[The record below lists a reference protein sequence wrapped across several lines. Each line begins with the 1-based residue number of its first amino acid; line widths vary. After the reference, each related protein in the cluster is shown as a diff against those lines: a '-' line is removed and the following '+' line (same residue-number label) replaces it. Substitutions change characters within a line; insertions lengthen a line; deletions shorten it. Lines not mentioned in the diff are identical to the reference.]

1 MSRNRKVRIF
11 KSFIAVMLSFT
22 ILASSVAKPDFCD
35 TISEKLSCNREVSAY
50 VDAERLTGNV
60 SIASLEALYQFAKN
74 YHDNPNTYQY
84 KNLVIGMNEAIIISP
99 TREIN
104 GTTYTWYPIGTVDK
118 PFAGKITINLGQG
131 NTQNMEVDEPLFD
144 YIYDSVDI
152 ANIND
157 NQETE
162 GYEPT
167 QILNLVRN
175 NDVASGETKP
185 LFSNHVV
192 HDTVLSS
199 FPSKW
204 HFIAGGTGSYS
215 GIIGTVGT
223 ELDNTVVNLDLT
235 INNTSSTIQAD
246 DNAGFVCGK
255 IKNGAT
261 VNVELNAAST
271 GTVTTVTSDN
281 GNAGFYVGE
290 MCQGSTLNV
299 VRNSVIEVSYAG
311 RTVTG
316 KEYAGGLVGKNDQG
330 TVIIKNTAEGAEEVY
345 DALGTIVA
353 TNSSSGAAGGVFG
366 YYKVT
371 ADYNRF
377 SPDYYRS
384 TTGSSI
390 NAMMSGGLVGV
401 LEADGTDVS
410 YSGADSSHKVN
421 VVSTL
426 VDNHSN
432 YGGIIGSYSNT
443 NLVKTLTMEHVNVT
457 MNGGYGLNHGGGI
470 ATLAGSSPV
479 YVYFN
484 DFSLNTTSSVGS
496 SNYFGGVVGA
506 SGNKGSL
513 IDVGDITITS
523 SNRYRGGGVVGKL
536 EAGVL
541 RLSGTTN
548 LAGASANAGGQ
559 IVGER
564 TNALV
569 YALGSGND
577 AASSTYG
584 NGWRLV
590 RSSTDV
596 AFDDIGTWGEVVR
609 IDDVENGILTY
620 NSTAHTV
627 TVATAVTDI
636 KTKRDFVKT
645 AINMQL
651 NDGNKGALKF
661 DGNSKR
667 TTLLAGNLTVFGTI
681 DLKGTGITGFMR
693 DGSASNDTSEI
704 KYFTG
709 KLSKGFPDDGDEDEE
724 AIIKLAVGER
734 YGVLNNGNE
743 VTDSNSNGR
752 GAIHRHKFSG
762 LFART
767 GDGVEIENITIDG
780 FMNIRGSADNMRIG
794 GAIAYLEDAATI
806 TDVKVN
812 ETINYSHLGSAVN
825 HLVGGL
831 IGVTNCN
838 ANKTVTVKGSSS
850 SDKVMIAPTIKV
862 DGTGVNNADGTDTN
876 TIVNQVI
883 GGLIGYISSA
893 KETTTTIENITLS
906 ANVDA
911 SGASAVNYVSA
922 AGLISDIAYYET
934 VGVDTRTLNLKNID
948 VIDTVVKNKAV
959 NAAGGILGYRWF
971 GTDVNLENV
980 VLSSDSTGNEIN
992 TSAKFI
998 GGLVYKAT
1006 GNWYVPS
1013 GGIDIESL
1021 NIKNGNSV
1029 ASPTSLGILVH
1040 NGYVGSGNNTCGIFM
1055 ELAASDS
1062 YILASGMTIPT
1073 MTSNYDELVFALADD
1088 ASKILTNNTAGVISY
1103 ATDGEYSSAEG
1114 TKNSYNNVYNTTVV
1128 NNRSR
1133 YYYNADRGSYT
1144 NNGSVDEYKLLF
1156 WSLNRYAASNI
1167 KRCFTNPFS
1176 TDVISG
1182 TFDLKHI
1189 SYYPIDIS
1197 KSVTIGDADFIFYN
1211 AEIEDTETSSDT
1223 ERSTRSATT
1232 QHYLMHMGLFK
1243 NVSATINTTGD
1254 INMYGSVGVDNTYS
1268 GALINGTLT
1277 GTLKTA
1283 QNKNIILG
1291 STPKRTSKLPLIIV
1305 GENIGE
1311 RFLFINSIGSKA
1323 TLDLNGICID
1333 EDGRYS
1339 PSYTTTN
1346 GKIYAS
1352 SLIGNVQGIGIN
1364 LRFSNIKLDSRKTE
1378 DSSVLDDFYMTTKS
1392 IFKNATLLNKYDVD
1406 STSVAI
1412 YNFSQS
1418 EDWDSSFEE
1427 HIEFGVAPYIG
1438 VTYGKELTDTVEY
1451 RDETTNLSEEDRYYE
1466 DGEEGN
1472 YIDPENYPTAST
1484 TAYDFSSNYLP
1495 YVRYY
1500 NANVSGAPTA
1510 TNTLRE
1516 IKVNVVP
1523 SDLRSGCG
1531 TYDHPYEITGAKQ
1544 LVAVAN
1550 MLDAKENYTPIPNIM
1565 LPVNKSDTSHWCLSD
1580 ATTHS
1585 CKLFTYNGTNYTATG
1600 TNTTWGKDDVRK
1612 YLAKAYY
1619 RVGQDITLGTTFTG
1633 LGAYNNTYAFKG
1645 VIVGRNSSITITNK
1659 SRVPFI
1665 KVSNGSV
1672 VKDLKI
1678 VVDNYSAKTHQT
1690 LTGWSAGAN
1699 TDAFGYGTTN
1709 FTYVY
1714 GGVIGNIMGG
1724 DNIIDNVSMTYSSNN
1739 TAYVRITSSSLACV
1753 GGYVGVVV
1761 NGGLIFRNMTANS
1774 FASKSTF
1781 NVNSNSA
1788 PSSTNWV
1795 ADNNYSHLYINPYV
1809 GRVINGYA
1817 INETTTYSGDTG
1829 NYTLDNGTKNYQ
1841 ISDVISEIA
1850 DTNNEKLYYDIFES
1864 ENRVNIPT
1872 GQSLFILSLITQSGA
1887 GTATTVDGNYAYG
1900 IGYDGNTQYN
1910 GTSAAK
1916 NVATHVAKY
1925 DKVGTATFADKTSV
1939 ESDYG
1944 VSKIDKLDNKT
1955 AVPYIIYHY
1964 TKTDSNGKYPAR
1976 MLTGNTSFMK
1986 LTTAKGTYNLPKSF
2000 RGIGSIC
2007 DGMAVQITDNPYQMH
2022 IYGFEGNGAII
2033 NEQIVFN
2040 SYSDLT
2046 DNYANKVYG
2055 TYKSGNTT
2063 ISNINMGMG
2072 LFNILVQKPQADGT
2086 KENLA
2091 EGYYIGNFTLKG
2103 SVTIKEYNTSG
2114 VEQPGD
2120 MSSGNNGNSRN
2131 RYAVGGLTA
2140 AILGGGYVNLYN
2152 LDLRNLNITG
2162 TTFVGG
2168 YIGRNNITEKDGKKG
2183 DGASKIYVNGCDT
2196 SNTILQGSN
2205 GCCGGICGGSISGYP
2220 SIYVNTALLK
2230 EGDSHTAGSDGYYKT
2245 EMELSMTSDSNTS
2258 QSGIGGIIGT
2268 LRNGYGVVFWVN
2280 NVTVKG
2286 CGTTNGFINNSNSAQ
2301 GNLTQ
2306 GAGGLFGFVRKADSI
2321 IVTNCEIR
2329 DLNVKAPFAG
2339 GLFGNIDFY
2348 DNNSDYGSSPV
2359 IKIAKCS
2366 IISDDSSTYSIEGI
2380 KGAGG
2385 ITGQFTSSK
2394 AYDMTVTGYDG
2405 NPYNYDVDGCEVSN
2419 YTISQTGNGSDLC
2432 GAGGL
2437 FGYARATYV
2446 SSTDYKMRT
2455 VVNTSVHDCIIKTEG
2470 SQTNHGMGAVIGCV
2484 PTVNSSSGNNNSGTI
2499 VIDDSRVGKN
2509 TSKACG
2515 NVGAYN
2521 IACYNN
2527 TFAFNGSNTSAK
2539 VGNFVGQP
2547 SSSTFKVVGFTRKN
2561 NKLGDVALTADY
2573 GGSVNNASYIID
2585 ADYANIS
2592 IGNNHGNSMAVGFD
2606 NGTNVGEGAA
2616 KNYFPYVTVSP
2627 KTSMG
2632 DTNFLTG
2639 DGINIIEMEN
2649 VVNNESVTNDVP
2661 IAKLIVN
2668 ENKGT
2673 AADNRVAY
2681 KTVGSSDIN
2690 TVEELLTLGE
2700 DTSNDYDIKLT
2711 TYFREMGVPTGYEGS
2726 DFPIIAINGAED
2738 NYNSYIN
2745 AYIRTLTNTTDTYT
2759 ADVAG
2764 KYSISIYPCQCINGV
2779 YRKVSGTTGFQRNAS
2794 GNYIMDDTQADSIA
2808 GNNQISMIDVSFL
2821 DPTDASKTAY
2831 HLYIPVLTKKLLKF
2845 NFSSTALQ
2853 GTEYEKGVYE
2863 AKIPENWGDISKLG
2877 AGFDSWQTI
2886 YAKFDYTK
2894 EEMDEFLKT
2903 GKGLDWNTS
2912 KTLQFKYNSNKS
2924 LATSTEYVLLDNNY
2938 NVDKEYYKTKVVA
2951 DTNTDSLG
2959 NKYDV
2964 ISFGEFA
2971 GFSPQKLMHIAAD
2984 KIEYTPDNNG
2994 KYVTCSEN
3002 EATVIAYD
3010 GNGDE
3015 VYFKAGTSGTLYTLT
3030 VKSGETISETYY
3042 LSMYTYD
3049 EDNVIT
3055 ATTHDTYGLT
3065 VECPMTF
3072 TSNIVTCQRN
3082 VAKNTNI
3089 YLGDFLEQ
3097 TLTISEIND
3106 NAKITTDNHVINA
3119 TLTSTI
3125 AFAGDSK
3132 VYFNENLAGE
3142 KLYQNFYLYLNRYDE
3157 QGNISDDCTIKG
3169 NPVYTYTRTVGGSQY
3184 GAVASGGVD
3193 TLAPYFYVEPVEI
3206 EVDYTYGQNWSS
3218 VQTAVIALDFG
3229 TNDAKLIEEFPA
3241 RVKSTNDYRGIGL
3254 DASSKIDFAE
3264 ARVKYSNNVK
3274 DATDPPNKRYYI
3286 DRTSQ
3291 NGVLTLTALDQPEYD
3306 GYDAYG
3312 EQSKNKSGLGING
3325 KYIETGSAYAES
3337 GYLEHIDVGLDYD
3350 VTNLP
3355 DEVFTDGGYNLD
3367 FTITL
3372 EQKENLNASPG
3383 YVYNPVNIEDLSGTT
3398 NTGYLDNFEFMDKSD
3413 SPLTLTSVR
3422 SGEQQDGYLYYT
3434 YRMPL
3439 STNRNNWTL
3448 KFNENGG
3455 QKHFTSNL
3463 SFDVKTEDLLKAIDG
3478 YKYANY
3484 RIKVTANISKNSTA
3498 YISEDHVVYT
3508 NARVNAEYVVGTN

>member
-1 MSRNRKVRIF
+1 MKKSRKIRIF
-11 KSFIAVMLSFT
+11 KSFIAVLTSFT
-22 ILASSVAKPDFCD
+22 ILATSVAKPDFCD
-35 TISEKLSCNREVSAY
+35 VISEKLTCNREVNAY
-50 VDAERLTGNV
+50 VDPGELTGEETI
-60 SIASLEALYQFAKN
+60 SSLKALYQFAENYKN
-74 YHDNPNTYQY
+74 NPSGYQY
-84 KNLVIGMNEAIIISP
+84 KNIVFDMNETVIISH
-99 TREIN
+99 TRTID
-104 GTTYTWYPIGTVDK
+104 GVSYTWYPIGTVDK
-118 PFAGKITINLGQG
+118 PFAGKISINLGKG
-131 NTQNMEVDEPLFD
+131 SIQNIEVNEPLFN
-144 YIYDSVDI
+144 YIYDSVDVV
-152 ANIND
+152 NFSD
-157 NQETE
+157 DETAE
-162 GYEPT
+162 GYEPN
-167 QILNLVRN
+167 QVINLVRN
-175 NDVASGETKP
+175 NNVPSGETKP
-185 LFSNHVV
+185 LFANYVV
-192 HDTVLSS
+192 HNTNTQIISN
-199 FPSKW
+199 PTKW
-204 HFIAGGTGSYS
+204 HFIASGTGSYS

-235 INNTSSTIQAD
+235 INNTSSTIQAN
-246 DNAGFVCGK
+246 DNAGFICGT

-261 VNVELNAAST
+261 VNAEINAAST
-271 GTVTTVTSDN
+271 GTVTDVTSEN
-281 GNAGFYVGE
+281 ANAGFYVGE
-290 MCQGSTLNV
+290 MCQGSNLNV
-299 VRNSVIEVSYAG
+299 ITNSVIMAADAG

-316 KEYAGGLVGKNDQG
+316 KTYAGGLVGKNDQG
-330 TVIIKNTAEGAEEVY
+330 TVVIKNTAEGTEEVY
-345 DALGTIVA
+345 DALGTIEA
-353 TNSSSGAAGGVFG
+353 TDGSAGGVFG
-366 YYKVT
+366 YYKIT

-384 TTGSSI
+384 TVGCTLKGKT
-390 NAMMSGGLVGV
+390 AGGLAGELVAYGID
-401 LEADGTDVS
+401 AS

-426 VDNHSN
+426 SDATTN
-432 YGGIIGSYSNT
+432 YGGVIGLYSNT
-443 NLVKTLTMEHVNVT
+443 DLKKTFSLEHINVT
-457 MNGGYGLNHGGGI
+457 MKGSSATNYGGGI
-470 ATLAGSSPV
+470 GNIGGNAAV
-479 YVYFN
+479 YTFFD
-484 DFSLNTTSSVGS
+484 DFSLNSTGSVGDCT
-496 SNYFGGVVGA
+496 YFGGVVGTA
-506 SGNKGSL
+506 GNKGSL
-513 IDVGDITITS
+513 IDVGNITITT
-523 SNRYRGGGVVGKL
+523 SNNYKGGGVVGKL
-536 EAGVL
+536 SDGVL

-548 LAGASANAGGQ
+548 LSGANANSGGQ

-577 AASSTYG
+577 ASASYE

-590 RSSTDV
+590 RSSNDV
-596 AFDDIGTWGEVVR
+596 SVDDIGVWGEVVR
-609 IDDVENGILTY
+609 IDDVENDILTY

-627 TVATAVTDI
+627 TVAAAVIDI

-651 NDGNKGALKF
+651 NDNNKGALKF
-661 DGNSKR
+661 DGSSKR

-681 DLKGTGITGFMR
+681 NLKGTGITGFMR
-693 DGSASNDTSEI
+693 DGAVSNDTSEI

-709 KLSKGFPDDGDEDEE
+709 KLSKGYPDGEGEDED

-734 YGVLNNGNE
+734 YGVLSSGNE

-752 GAIHRHKFSG
+752 GAIHRHRLNG

-780 FMNIRGSADNMRIG
+780 FMNIRGAADNMRIG
-794 GAIAYLEDAATI
+794 GAIAYLENAATI
-806 TDVKVN
+806 TDVKVK
-812 ETINYSHLGSAVN
+812 ETINYTHLGSSVN
-825 HLVGGL
+825 HYVGGL
-831 IGVTNCN
+831 IGVTNSDD
-838 ANKTVTVKGSSS
+838 NKTVSIKGNSSA
-850 SDKVMIAPTIKV
+850 DKVLIAPTIKV
-862 DGTGVNNADGTDTN
+862 DGTGVNNADGGDTN
-876 TIVNQVI
+876 TVFSQAI

-934 VGVDTRTLNLKNID
+934 VGTDTRTLNLKNID

-959 NAAGGILGYRWF
+959 NASGGILGYRWF

-1029 ASPTSLGILVH
+1029 ASPVSLGILVH
-1040 NGYVGSGNNTCGIFM
+1040 NGYVGSGNTTCGIFM
-1055 ELAASDS
+1055 ELTASDS
-1062 YILASGMTIPT
+1062 YTLASGMTIPT

-1103 ATDGEYSSAEG
+1103 ATGGEYSSAEG

-1133 YYYNADRGSYT
+1133 YYYNVDRESYT
-1144 NNGSVDEYKLLF
+1144 NNGSEDEYKLLF
-1156 WSLNRYAASNI
+1156 WSLNRYAATNI

-1176 TDVISG
+1176 TEVLSG

-1197 KSVTIGDADFIFYN
+1197 KAVTIGDADFIFYN
-1211 AEIEDTETSSDT
+1211 AEIEDTETDSNT
-1223 ERSTRSATT
+1223 KRSTRSANT

-1254 INMYGSVGVDNTYS
+1254 ITMYGSVGVDNTYS

-1333 EDGRYS
+1333 ENGRYS
-1339 PSYTTTN
+1339 PSYTTKN
-1346 GKIYAS
+1346 GEIYAS

-1364 LRFSNIKLDSRKTE
+1364 LRFNNIKLDSRKTE
-1378 DSSVLDDFYMTTKS
+1378 DSSALDDFYMTTKS

-1418 EDWDSSFEE
+1418 EDWDSSSEE
-1427 HIEFGVAPYIG
+1427 HIEFGVTPYIG

-1451 RDETTNLSEEDRYYE
+1451 RDESTNLSEEDRYYE

-1472 YIDPENYPTAST
+1472 YIDPENYPTTST
-1484 TAYDFSSNYLP
+1484 TAYDFSSNFLP

-1510 TNTLRE
+1510 MNTLRE

-1523 SDLRSGCG
+1523 SDLRNGCG
-1531 TYDHPYEITGAKQ
+1531 TYDHPYEIDGAKQ
-1544 LVAVAN
+1544 FVAIAN
-1550 MLDAKENYTPIPNIM
+1550 MLDAPKSGYTPIPNIM

-1619 RVGQDITLGTTFTG
+1619 QVGQDITLGTTFAG
-1633 LGAYNNTYAFKG
+1633 LGAYDSIYAFKG
-1645 VIVGRNSSITITNK
+1645 VIVGKNSSITITNK
-1659 SRVPFI
+1659 SCVPFI

-1678 VVDNYSAKTHQT
+1678 VVDNYSNKAHQAISSMT
-1690 LTGWSAGAN
+1690 AGSN
-1699 TDAFGYGTTN
+1699 SIAFGYGSSN

-1739 TAYVRITSSSLACV
+1739 TAYVRIPSSYLACV

-1781 NVNSNSA
+1781 NVNSAGS

-1795 ADNNYSHLYINPYV
+1795 SNSEYSRLYINPYV

-1817 INETTTYSGDTG
+1817 INETTTYSGDT
-1829 NYTLDNGTKNYQ
+1829 NTYTLDNGTKNYQ
-1841 ISDVISEIA
+1841 IADVKA
-1850 DTNNEKLYYDIFES
+1850 DVADDTSEKLYYDTFDS
-1864 ENRVNIPT
+1864 KNRVNIPT

-1887 GTATTVDGNYAYG
+1887 GTATTVDGNYADG
-1900 IGYDGNTQYN
+1900 VGYDGTTRYN
-1910 GTSAAK
+1910 ITSAAI
-1916 NVATHVAKY
+1916 NVATHVAEY
-1925 DKVGTATFADKTSV
+1925 DKVGKATFADKTAAG
-1939 ESDYG
+1939 SDYV
-1944 VSKIDKLDNKT
+1944 VSKIDKLNDNT
-1955 AVPYIIYHY
+1955 EIPYIIYHY
-1964 TKTDSNGKYPAR
+1964 TKTDSNGKFPAR
-1976 MLTGNTSFMK
+1976 MMTGNTEFMR
-1986 LTTAKGTYNLPKSF
+1986 LSTTKGTYNLPNSF

-2007 DGMAVQITDNPYQMH
+2007 YGEPAAFTDNPYQMH
-2022 IYGFEGNGAII
+2022 IYGFDGNGSTI
-2033 NEQIVFN
+2033 NEHILYN
-2040 SYSDLT
+2040 RYSGDN
-2046 DNYANKVYG
+2046 DNYSKNVYG
-2055 TYKSGNTT
+2055 
-2063 ISNINMGMG
+2063 SNNANVGMG
-2072 LFNILVQKPQADGT
+2072 LFNVLIQKPYTDAT
-2086 KENLA
+2086 KYKLDN
-2091 EGYYIGNFTLKG
+2091 GYFIGDFTLSG
-2103 SVTIKEYNTSG
+2103 NVIINEYTTGGVKEL
-2114 VEQPGD
+2114 GD
-2120 MSSGNNGNSRN
+2120 LGTGNNGSARN
-2131 RYAVGGLTA
+2131 RFAAGGLSA
-2140 AILGGGYVNLYN
+2140 GILGGGYVNLYN
-2152 LDLRNLNITG
+2152 LDLNNIDITG
-2162 TTFVGG
+2162 TTYVAG

-2183 DGASKIYVNGCDT
+2183 DGGSKIYVNGCDIIAT
-2196 SNTILQGSN
+2196 TIKGSN
-2205 GCCGGICGGSISGYP
+2205 GCCGGIVGGSISGYP
-2220 SIYVNTALLK
+2220 SIYVNTAPLK
-2230 EGDSHTAGSDGYYKT
+2230 TGDSHNAGSDGYYKT
-2245 EMELSMTSDSNTS
+2245 TMELSISCDSGTV

-2280 NVTVKG
+2280 NVTIKG
-2286 CGTTNGFINNSNSAQ
+2286 YGETKGFINNSTSSSSNKWY
-2301 GNLTQ
+2301 Q

-2321 IVTNCEIR
+2321 IVTNCEIMN
-2329 DLNVKAPFAG
+2329 LNVKSIYAG

-2348 DNNSDYGSSPV
+2348 DDNGDYGTSPV
-2359 IKIAKCS
+2359 IKIAKCT
-2366 IISDDSSTYSIEGI
+2366 ITSDDADKYSIVGV
-2380 KGAGG
+2380 KGSGG

-2405 NPYNYDVDGCEVSN
+2405 NPYNYDVDGCEISN
-2419 YTISQTGNGSDLC
+2419 YTISQTGTDNVLC

-2437 FGYARATYV
+2437 FGFARATYI
-2446 SSTDYKMRT
+2446 SDSDYKMRT

-2470 SQTNHGMGAVIGCV
+2470 SRENHGMGAVIGCV
-2484 PTVNSSSGNNNSGTI
+2484 PTINSGTSNSGTV
-2499 VIDDSRVGKN
+2499 VIDDSRTGKS
-2509 TSKACG
+2509 TAKACG
-2515 NVGAYN
+2515 NVGSYN
-2521 IACYNN
+2521 VACYNN
-2527 TFAFNGSNTSAK
+2527 SFAYNGSSTSAK
-2539 VGNFVGQP
+2539 VGNFVGQSN
-2547 SSSTFKVVGFTRKN
+2547 SSIFKVVGFTRKN

-2573 GGSVNNASYIID
+2573 GGSVNNASYVID

-2592 IGNNHGNSMAVGFD
+2592 IGENHGNAMAVGFD
-2606 NGTNVGEGAA
+2606 NGTNVSEGAA

-2632 DTNFLTG
+2632 GTNFLTG

-2649 VVNNESVTNDVP
+2649 VVNNESITNDVP

-2673 AADNRVAY
+2673 AADNRIAY
-2681 KTVGSSDIN
+2681 KTVGNSDIN
-2690 TVEELLTLGE
+2690 TVEKLISRGE

-2738 NYNSYIN
+2738 DYNSYIN
-2745 AYIRTLTNTTDTYT
+2745 AYIRTLTNTTDTYN
-2759 ADVAG
+2759 ADVSG
-2764 KYSISIYPCQCINGV
+2764 KYSIAIYPCQCKNGV
-2779 YRKVSGTTGFQRNAS
+2779 YQKVSGTTGLQRDNN
-2794 GNYIMDDTQADSIA
+2794 GNYYMKDDYADSIA
-2808 GNNQISMIDVSFL
+2808 SNNQISMIDVSFL
-2821 DPTDASKTAY
+2821 DPTNSSKTAY

-2853 GTEYEKGVYE
+2853 GTEYEAGVYE
-2863 AKIPENWGDISKLG
+2863 DKLSSINWGEVTKLG

-2886 YAKFDYTK
+2886 YAKFEYTK
-2894 EEMDEFLKT
+2894 EEMDEFLGT
-2903 GKGLDWNTS
+2903 GKGLKWNTVKS
-2912 KTLQFKYNSNKS
+2912 LQFNYSTSKS
-2924 LATSTEYVLLDNNY
+2924 FATTTEYVLLDNNCD
-2938 NVDKEYYKTKVVA
+2938 VDKQYYKTKVST
-2951 DTNTDSLG
+2951 DTNMNSTG
-2959 NKYDV
+2959 NAYDV
-2964 ISFGEFA
+2964 INFGSFE
-2971 GFSPQKLMHIAAD
+2971 GFVPQNLMYIAAD
-2984 KIEYTPDNNG
+2984 KIKYDEDVNG
-2994 KYVTCSEN
+2994 KYVMCNEN
-3002 EATVIAYD
+3002 DATVIAHD
-3010 GNGDE
+3010 GLGNE
-3015 VYFKAGTSGTLYTLT
+3015 VYFREGSSGTKYTLT
-3030 VKSGETISETYY
+3030 VKSGEVISETYY
-3042 LSMYTYD
+3042 LSMYTYGD
-3049 EDNVIT
+3049 DNKVT
-3055 ATTHDTYGLT
+3055 TTTHNTYGLT

-3072 TSNIVTCQRN
+3072 TSNVVTCQRSN
-3082 VAKNTNI
+3082 SKNTEI
-3089 YLGDFLEQ
+3089 YLGKFLEQ

-3106 NAKITTDNHVINA
+3106 NPRITTDNHMINA

-3125 AFAGDSK
+3125 AFTED
-3132 VYFNENLAGE
+3132 YFNKKLVGE
-3142 KLYQNFYLYLNRYDE
+3142 SLYQNFYLYLNRYDE
-3157 QGNISDDCTIKG
+3157 KGRITEDCTIKG
-3169 NPVYTYTRTVGGSQY
+3169 NPVYTYTRAVNGTPIGNTV
-3184 GAVASGGVD
+3184 SGGVD
-3193 TLAPYFYVEPVEI
+3193 TLAPYFYVEPVEVKI
-3206 EVDYTYGQNWSS
+3206 TTDKNWSS
-3218 VQTAVIALDFG
+3218 TQTATIALDFG
-3229 TNDAKLIEEFPA
+3229 TNEAKLIEEFPA
-3241 RVKSTNDYRGIGL
+3241 RVKSNNDFRGIGL
-3254 DASSKIDFAE
+3254 DATSKIDFAQ
-3264 ARVKYSNNVK
+3264 ARVKYSNNTK
-3274 DATDPPNKRYYI
+3274 NATDPPNKRYYI
-3286 DRTSQ
+3286 DRTAQ
-3291 NGVLTLTALDQPEYD
+3291 NGVLTLTALEQPEYD

-3312 EQSKNKSGLGING
+3312 EQSKNKSSLGING
-3325 KYIETGSAYAES
+3325 KYIETGSSFSES

-3350 VTNLP
+3350 ITNLP
-3355 DEVFTDGGYNLD
+3355 DEVLTDGGYNLD

-3372 EQKENLNASPG
+3372 EQKENSNASPG
-3383 YVYNPVNIEDLSGTT
+3383 YVYNPVNIEDLDGTS
-3398 NTGYLDNFEFMDKSD
+3398 NTGYLDNFKFMDKSD
-3413 SPLTLTSVR
+3413 APVALTNAR
-3422 SGEQQDGYLYYT
+3422 GGEQQDGYLYYT
-3434 YRMPL
+3434 YSMPL
-3439 STNRNNWTL
+3439 SANRNNWTL
-3448 KFNENGG
+3448 NYTDNGG

-3484 RIKVTANISKNSTA
+3484 RIKVTATISKGSTA
-3498 YISEDHVVYT
+3498 YLSEDHVVYT
-3508 NARVNAEYVVGTN
+3508 NARVNAEYVVPSN

>member
-1 MSRNRKVRIF
+1 MT
-11 KSFIAVMLSFT
+11 SFM
-22 ILASSVAKPDFCD
+22 ILVSSVAFPDF
-35 TISEKLSCNREVSAY
+35 TKTVSEKFACNREVNAY
-50 VDAERLTGNV
+50 VDPGELTGNV
-60 SIASLEALYQFAKN
+60 PITSLKALYEFAKN
-74 YHDNPNTYQY
+74 YHDNPSGYQT
-84 KNLVIGMNEAIIISP
+84 KNLVIGMNEAVVISP
-99 TREIN
+99 TREID

-118 PFAGKITINLGQG
+118 PFAGKVTINLGQG
-131 NTQNMEVDEPLFD
+131 NTQNIEVNEPLFD
-144 YIYDSVDI
+144 YIYDSTDI

-157 NQETE
+157 DTTVEN
-162 GYEPT
+162 YEPT

-175 NDVASGETKP
+175 SDVASGETKP
-185 LFSNHVV
+185 LFANHVV
-192 HDTVLSS
+192 HNTATTSY
-199 FPSKW
+199 PSKW
-204 HFIAGGTGSYS
+204 HFIASGTGSYS

-235 INNTSSTIQAD
+235 IDNTSSTIQAN
-246 DNAGFVCGK
+246 DNAGFICGT

-261 VNVELNAAST
+261 VNVEINAAST
-271 GTVTTVTSDN
+271 GTVTDVTSDN
-281 GNAGFYVGE
+281 ANAGFYVGE
-290 MCQGSTLNV
+290 MCQGSNLNV
-299 VRNSVIEVSYAG
+299 ITNSVITAADAG
-311 RTVTG
+311 RTITG
-316 KEYAGGLVGKNDQG
+316 KTYAGGLVGKNDQG

-345 DALGTIVA
+345 DALGTIEA
-353 TNSSSGAAGGVFG
+353 TDGSAGGVFG
-366 YYKVT
+366 YYKIT

-384 TTGSSI
+384 TVGCTLKGKT
-390 NAMMSGGLVGV
+390 AGGLVGELV
-401 LEADGTDVS
+401 ADGIDVS
-410 YSGADSSHKVN
+410 YSGADSSHKVD

-426 VDNHSN
+426 SDTTTN
-432 YGGIIGSYSNT
+432 YGGVVGLYSNT
-443 NLVKTLTMEHVNVT
+443 DLKKTFSLEHINVT
-457 MNGGYGLNHGGGI
+457 MKGSSATNYGGGI
-470 ATLAGSSPV
+470 GNIGGNAAV
-479 YVYFN
+479 YTFFD
-484 DFSLNTTSSVGS
+484 DFLLNSTGSVGDCT
-496 SNYFGGVVGA
+496 YFGGVVGTA
-506 SGNKGSL
+506 GNKGSL
-513 IDVGDITITS
+513 IDVGNITITT
-523 SNRYRGGGVVGKL
+523 SNNYKGGGVVGKL
-536 EAGVL
+536 SDGVL

-548 LAGASANAGGQ
+548 LSGANANSGGQ

-569 YALGSGND
+569 YALGNGND
-577 AASSTYG
+577 ASASYE

-590 RSSTDV
+590 RSSNDV
-596 AFDDIGTWGEVVR
+596 SVDDIGVWGEVVR
-609 IDDVENGILTY
+609 IDDVENDILTY

-627 TVATAVTDI
+627 TVAAAVTDI

-651 NDGNKGALKF
+651 NDNNKGALKF
-661 DGNSKR
+661 DGSSKR

-681 DLKGTGITGFMR
+681 NLKGTGITGFMR
-693 DGSASNDTSEI
+693 DGAVSNDTSEI

-709 KLSKGFPDDGDEDEE
+709 KLSKGYPDGEGEDED

-734 YGVLNNGNE
+734 YGVLSNGNE

-752 GAIHRHKFSG
+752 GAIHRHRFNG

-780 FMNIRGSADNMRIG
+780 FMNVRGAADNMRIG
-794 GAIAYLEDAATI
+794 GAIAYLENAATI
-806 TDVKVN
+806 TDVKVK
-812 ETINYSHLGSAVN
+812 ETINYTHLGSSVN
-825 HLVGGL
+825 HYVGGL
-831 IGVTNCN
+831 IGVTNCDD
-838 ANKTVTVKGSSS
+838 NKTVTVKGNSS
-850 SDKVMIAPTIKV
+850 SDKVLIAPTIKV
-862 DGTGVNNADGTDTN
+862 DGTGVNNADGGDTN
-876 TIVNQVI
+876 TVFSQAI

-934 VGVDTRTLNLKNID
+934 VGTDTRTLNLKNID
-948 VIDTVVKNKAV
+948 VIDTVIKNKAV
-959 NAAGGILGYRWF
+959 NASGGILGYRWF

-1040 NGYVGSGNNTCGIFM
+1040 NGYVGSGNTTCGIFM
-1055 ELAASDS
+1055 ELTASDS
-1062 YILASGMTIPT
+1062 YTLASGMTIPT

-1103 ATDGEYSSAEG
+1103 ATGGEYSSAEG

-1133 YYYNADRGSYT
+1133 YYYNADRESYT
-1144 NNGSVDEYKLLF
+1144 NNGSDDEYKLLF
-1156 WSLNRYAASNI
+1156 WSLNRYAATNI

-1176 TDVISG
+1176 TEVLSG
-1182 TFDLKHI
+1182 SFDLEHI

-1197 KSVTIGDADFIFYN
+1197 KAVTIGDADFIFYN
-1211 AEIEDTETSSDT
+1211 AEIEETETSSDT
-1223 ERSTRSATT
+1223 ERSTRSANT

-1254 INMYGSVGVDNTYS
+1254 ITFSGTVGTNATYS
-1268 GALINGTLT
+1268 GVLICGNLSSTLNT
-1277 GTLKTA
+1277 NESKTIGIGREEKIGKKYYYYSLELA
-1283 QNKNIILG
+1283 DSNNKEID
-1291 STPKRTSKLPLIIV
+1291 
-1305 GENIGE
+1305 
-1311 RFLFINSIGSKA
+1311 RFMLINSIGSKSVVN
-1323 TLDLNGICID
+1323 LNGIYIVEAAY
-1333 EDGRYS
+1333 EDMTS
-1339 PSYTTTN
+1339 SC
-1346 GKIYAS
+1346 AS
-1352 SLIGNVQGIGIN
+1352 SLIGNVEGTGISMKFN
-1364 LRFSNIKLDSRKTE
+1364 NIAIDARKTVNVPNL
-1378 DSSVLDDFYMTTKS
+1378 SNSYATSKS
-1392 IFKNATLLNKYDVD
+1392 IFEHATLLNKYDVD

-1412 YNFSQS
+1412 YNFSQL
-1418 EDWDSSFEE
+1418 EDWTNSTTRA
-1427 HIEFGVAPYIG
+1427 GL

-1451 RDETTNLSEEDRYYE
+1451 RDESTNLSEEDRYYE

-1472 YIDPENYPTAST
+1472 YIDPENYPTTST
-1484 TAYDFSSNYLP
+1484 TAYDFSSNFLP

-1523 SDLRSGCG
+1523 SDLRNGCG
-1531 TYDHPYEITGAKQ
+1531 TYDHPYEINGAKQ
-1544 LVAVAN
+1544 FVAIAN
-1550 MLDAKENYTPIPNIM
+1550 MLDAQSGYTPIPNIM
-1565 LPVNKSDTSHWCLSD
+1565 LPVNKNDTSHWCLSD

-1600 TNTTWGKDDVRK
+1600 TNTTWEKDDVRK

-1619 RVGQDITLGTTFTG
+1619 KVGQDITLATSFTG
-1633 LGAYNNTYAFKG
+1633 LGAYDSEYAFKG
-1645 VIVGRNSSITITNK
+1645 VIVGKNSSITITNK

-1665 KVSNGSV
+1665 KISNGSV

-1678 VVDNYSAKTHQT
+1678 VVDNYSNKAHQVISSM
-1690 LTGWSAGAN
+1690 SAGSSS
-1699 TDAFGYGTTN
+1699 TAFGYGSSN

-1739 TAYVRITSSSLACV
+1739 TAYVKIPSSYLACV

-1761 NGGLIFRNMTANS
+1761 NGGLIFRNMTTNS

-1781 NVNSNSA
+1781 NVNSAGS

-1795 ADNNYSHLYINPYV
+1795 SNSEYSRLYINPYV

-1841 ISDVISEIA
+1841 ISDVVVDVSE
-1850 DTNNEKLYYDIFES
+1850 DDSVTDKPHKLYYDKKV
-1864 ENRVNIPT
+1864 NANDRVNIPD

-1887 GTATTVDGNYAYG
+1887 GTATSANGDYLYS
-1900 IGYDGNTQYN
+1900 IGYDGTNHYGGHKSTYSSDSSN
-1910 GTSAAK
+1910 VSIASVDTSAY
-1916 NVATHVAKY
+1916 NVATHLADY
-1925 DKVGTATFADKTSV
+1925 DDVGNVNYSQKTT
-1939 ESDYG
+1939 SDYS
-1944 VSKIDKLDNKT
+1944 VAVKDKYNSKT
-1955 AVPYIIYHY
+1955 AVPYIVYHY
-1964 TKTDSNGKYPAR
+1964 TKAVSSNYPAR
-1976 MLTGNTSFMK
+1976 MMTGNTKFMK
-1986 LTTAKGTYNLPKSF
+1986 LSTSNGTYNLPKSF

-2007 DGMAVQITDNPYQMH
+2007 DGMDGQETSNPYQMQ
-2022 IYGFEGNGAII
+2022 IYGLEGNGATI
-2033 NEQIVFN
+2033 NEQIIFN
-2040 SYSDLT
+2040 TYVDLN

-2055 TYKSGNTT
+2055 KYGTASNNKA
-2063 ISNINMGMG
+2063 SNINMGVG
-2072 LFNILVQKPQADGT
+2072 LFNVLVQKNATNPTAY
-2086 KENLA
+2086 NLN
-2091 EGYYIGNFTLKG
+2091 EGYYIGDFTLTG
-2103 SVTIKEYNTSG
+2103 NVTVKEYNTSG
-2114 VEQPGD
+2114 VEQLGD
-2120 MSSGNNGNSRN
+2120 LSTGNNGNARN
-2131 RYAVGGLTA
+2131 RYASGGLA
-2140 AILGGGYVNLYN
+2140 AGILGGGYVNLYN
-2152 LDLRNLNITG
+2152 LDLNNLEVTG

-2168 YIGRNNITEKDGKKG
+2168 YIGRNNITEKDGASG
-2183 DGASKIYVNGCDT
+2183 AGASKIYVNGCDT
-2196 SNTILQGSN
+2196 ISTVLKGSN
-2205 GCCGGICGGSISGYP
+2205 GCCGGIVGGSISGYP
-2220 SIYVNTALLK
+2220 SIYVNTSEVK
-2230 EGDSHTAGSDGYYKT
+2230 SGDNHAKGEDNYYKT
-2245 EMELSMTSDSNTS
+2245 TMELSMTSNSSTS
-2258 QSGIGGIIGT
+2258 QCGLGGIIGT

-2286 CGTTNGFINNSNSAQ
+2286 CGTNKGFINDNTANVS
-2301 GNLTQ
+2301 LTP

-2321 IVTNCEIR
+2321 IVTNCEINN
-2329 DLNVKAPFAG
+2329 LNVKAPYAG
-2339 GLFGNIDFY
+2339 GVFGNIDFY
-2348 DNNSDYGSSPV
+2348 DDRDTYGTSPV

-2366 IISDDSSTYSIEGI
+2366 IVSDDASTYSIVGI

-2419 YTISQTGNGSDLC
+2419 YTISQTGNATELC

-2437 FGYARATYV
+2437 FGFARATYV
-2446 SSTDYKMRT
+2446 SASDYKMRT
-2455 VVNTSVHDCIIKTEG
+2455 VVNTSVHDCVIRTEG

-2484 PTVNSSSGNNNSGTI
+2484 PTINSSTSNSGNI
-2499 VIDDSRVGKN
+2499 IIDDSRNKKS

-2527 TFAFNGSNTSAK
+2527 TFAYNGSSTVAM
-2539 VGNFVGQP
+2539 VGNFVGQSN
-2547 SSSTFKVVGFTRKN
+2547 SSIFKVAGFTRKN
-2561 NKLGDVALTADY
+2561 NKLGNNALTADY
-2573 GGSVNNASYIID
+2573 GGSVNSSSYIID
-2585 ADYANIS
+2585 ADYSNIS
-2592 IGNNHGNSMAVGFD
+2592 IGNNHGNSMAVGFN

-2632 DTNFLTG
+2632 GNNFLTG
-2639 DGINIIEMEN
+2639 DGVNIVGMES
-2649 VVNNESVTNDVP
+2649 VVNNENVTNNVP
-2661 IAKLIVN
+2661 IAKLIAS

-2673 AADNRVAY
+2673 AADNRIAY
-2681 KTVGSSDIN
+2681 KTVATSDIN
-2690 TVEELLTLGE
+2690 IVEDMITKGE
-2700 DTSNDYDIKLT
+2700 DTENDYDIKLT
-2711 TYFREMGVPTGYEGS
+2711 TYFKEMGVPTGYEGS
-2726 DFPIIAINGAED
+2726 DFPIIAVNGGAT
-2738 NYNSYIN
+2738 NYNNYIN
-2745 AYIRTLTNTTDTYT
+2745 AYIRTLTNTTDAYT
-2759 ADVAG
+2759 ADVSG
-2764 KYSISIYPCQCINGV
+2764 KYSIAIYPCQCINGV
-2779 YRKVSGTTGFQRNAS
+2779 YQKVSGTTGFQRNS
-2794 GNYIMDDTQADSIA
+2794 GGNYIMDDTHADSIA

-2821 DPTDASKTAY
+2821 DPTSASKTAY

-2853 GTEYEKGVYE
+2853 GTEYENSVYE
-2863 AKIPENWGDISKLG
+2863 AKIPSEWGDRSKLG

-2886 YAKFDYTK
+2886 YTKFEYTK

-2903 GKGLDWNTS
+2903 GKGLNWNTS
-2912 KTLQFKYNSNKS
+2912 KSLQFKYNSNKS

-2938 NVDKEYYKTKVVA
+2938 DVDKQYYKTKA
-2951 DTNTDSLG
+2951 ADDTNTDSLG

-2964 ISFGEFA
+2964 INFGEFA
-2971 GFSPQKLMHIAAD
+2971 GFTPQKLMHIAAD
-2984 KIEYTPDNNG
+2984 KLDYTQDNNG
-2994 KYVTCSEN
+2994 AYVTCNAN
-3002 EATVIAYD
+3002 EATVIALD
-3010 GNGDE
+3010 GSGNE
-3015 VYFKAGTSGTLYTLT
+3015 VYFKEGNSGTRYTIT
-3030 VKSGETISETYY
+3030 VKDGEVISETYY
-3042 LSMYTYD
+3042 LSMYTYGD
-3049 EDNVIT
+3049 DNVIT
-3055 ATTHDTYGLT
+3055 ATTHDTYGLI

-3082 VAKNTNI
+3082 AAKNTNI
-3089 YLGDFLEQ
+3089 YLGDFLQQ

-3119 TLTSTI
+3119 TLTSTV

-3132 VYFNENLAGE
+3132 AYFNENLAGE

-3157 QGNISDDCTIKG
+3157 QGDISDDCTIKG
-3169 NPVYTYTRTVGGSQY
+3169 NPVYTYTRTVGGSQF
-3184 GAVASGGVD
+3184 GATASGGVD

-3206 EVDYTYGQNWSS
+3206 EVDYTYGENWSS
-3218 VQTAVIALDFG
+3218 TQTAVVSLDFG
-3229 TNDAKLIEEFPA
+3229 ANDAKLIEEFPA
-3241 RVKSTNDYRGIGL
+3241 RVKATNDYRGIGL
-3254 DASSKIDFAE
+3254 DATSKIDFAQ
-3264 ARVKYSNNVK
+3264 ARVKYSNNTK
-3274 DATDPPNKRYYI
+3274 NATDPPNKRYYI
-3286 DRTSQ
+3286 DRTAQ
-3291 NGVLTLTALDQPEYD
+3291 NGVLTLTALEQPEYD

-3312 EQSKNKSGLGING
+3312 EQSKNKSSLGING
-3325 KYIETGSAYAES
+3325 KYIETGSSFSES

-3350 VTNLP
+3350 ITNLP
-3355 DEVFTDGGYNLD
+3355 DEVLTDGGYNLD

-3372 EQKENLNASPG
+3372 EQKENSNASPG
-3383 YVYNPVNIEDLSGTT
+3383 YVYNPVNIEDLDGTT
-3398 NTGYLDNFEFMDKSD
+3398 NTGYLDNFKFMDKSD
-3413 SPLTLTSVR
+3413 APVALTNAR
-3422 SGEQQDGYLYYT
+3422 GGEQQDGYLYYT
-3434 YRMPL
+3434 YSMSL

-3448 KFNENGG
+3448 HYTDNGG

-3484 RIKVTANISKNSTA
+3484 RIKVTATISKGSTA
-3498 YISEDHVVYT
+3498 YLSEDHVVYT
-3508 NARVNAEYVVGTN
+3508 NARVNAEYVVPSN